1 MYLSLVAWRN
11 CIAID
16 QSTIQQQMSG
26 RCYISLLC
34 RFGYGTCMRGVLA
47 TFRMIY
53 RRIVQWDVN
62 GTQCFPESQA
72 AAAVPDAAETGKP
85 WLKLLQLTWN

>member
-1 MYLSLVAWRN
+1 
-11 CIAID
+11 
-16 QSTIQQQMSG
+16 
-26 RCYISLLC
+26 
-34 RFGYGTCMRGVLA
+34 
-47 TFRMIY
+47 MIY